1 MGLPGLA
8 GNPGPMG
15 RKVGLS
21 SVLGLGHRLASELG
35 LQAEALWSTV
45 PSGCTWVPWAQSPLA
60 RDERF
65 LHPECARVG
74 SPLV

>member
-21 SVLGLGHRLASELG
+21 SILGLGHRLASELG
-35 LQAEALWSTV
+35 LQAEALWST
-45 PSGCTWVPWAQSPLA
+45 CAFWL
-60 RDERF
+60 F
-65 LHPECARVG
+65 LG
-74 SPLV
+74 SLGTEPIGKR